1 MVHRTL
7 SRFPSC
13 PQESCQGVDFSA
25 ESRLTERRN
34 MKKSVKLGAL
44 AATASLLA
52 ACASSGGG
60 QGPTITADPKNSGYV
75 MSQDTGVVMSGFGNC
90 VRQGFFTPA
99 QAQKGCDD

>member
-1 MVHRTL
+1 
-7 SRFPSC
+7 
-13 PQESCQGVDFSA
+13 
-25 ESRLTERRN
+25 

-90 VRQGFFTPA
+90 VRHGFFSPA
-99 QAQKGCDD
+99 QCNQRLR